1 MVRVQYQRSC
11 RRGVGGMDA
20 RVGTTIVAKNIA
32 IHAHEIATLN
42 QAKNENYFW
51 AHTYWIFIR
60 LKIEA

>member
-1 MVRVQYQRSC
+1 
-11 RRGVGGMDA
+11 MDA

-42 QAKNENYFW
+42 QAKNENFFW